1 MRGVVADGAAPRHRP
16 ARHAARSGRRR
27 CRPARTGHD
36 GGSRRGRSRRGRHAR
51 LLAGLHPGGLRR
63 HPRAGERRSP
73 SDHAIAGAA
82 SGPGAVQA
90 GVITLLTSP
99 DLPLNPLLPGIAALL
114 DARATAYAI
123 SRLILLPLDRPPFVG
138 LSFDHRTTLVTG
150 LFRADDLDRPI
161 WQLLAFLVGLAFDTA
176 AHRHTAQAL
185 AEGHP
190 GLVWTGFPQP
200 DADGLW
206 RYPSHSYGT
215 ALAEPHPATTPSG
228 SPA

>member
-1 MRGVVADGAAPRHRP
+1 MTMPPTPPIDRRVVLRGLAAAVAALPTLGTAAAAP
-16 ARHAARSGRRR
+16 AA
-27 CRPARTGHD
+27 AAAL
-36 GGSRRGRSRRGRHAR
+36 GSWPVSTLEAFADT
-51 LLAGLHPGGLRR
+51 LVP
-63 HPRAGERRSP
+63 GERRSS
-73 SDHAIAGAA
+73 SDRAVAGAA
-82 SGPGAVQA
+82 PGPGAVQA
-90 GVITLLTSP
+90 GAIALLASP

-114 DARATAYAI
+114 DARATAYAV

-138 LSFDHRTTLVTG
+138 LSFDHRTNLVAG
-150 LFRADDLDRPI
+150 LFQADDLDRAV

-190 GLVWTGFPQP
+190 GLVWTGFPPP